1 MTILISILISAINL
15 LCFYFGVRIGQKV
28 AKKEEIKIEGLNP
41 VKVIDTIN
49 QSKED
54 KKEQERMRII
64 AENIDNY
71 DGTGLNQQNI
81 PRWLL
86 WKHIEK

>member
-1 MTILISILISAINL
+1 MTILISILISTINL

-28 AKKEEIKIEGLNP
+28 AKKEEIKIEGINP
-41 VKVIDTIN
+41 VKVIETIN
-49 QSKED
+49 QSNED

-71 DGTGLNQQNI
+71 DGTGFNQQNI
-81 PRWLL
+81 PR
-86 WKHIEK
+86 

>member
-1 MTILISILISAINL
+1 MTILISILISTINL

-41 VKVIDTIN
+41 VKVIETIN
-49 QSKED
+49 QSNED

-64 AENIDNY
+64 AENIDAY
-71 DGTGLNQQNI
+71 DGTGLGQQDI
-81 PRWLL
+81 P
-86 WKHIEK
+86 

>member
-1 MTILISILISAINL
+1 MTILISILISTINL

-28 AKKEEIKIEGLNP
+28 AKKEEIKIAGINP
-41 VKVIDTIN
+41 VKVIETIN
-49 QSKED
+49 QSNED

-71 DGTGLNQQNI
+71 DGTGLGQQDI
-81 PRWLL
+81 P
-86 WKHIEK
+86 

>member
-1 MTILISILISAINL
+1 MTILISILISTINL
-15 LCFYFGVRIGQKV
+15 LCFYFSIRIEQKA

-71 DGTGLNQQNI
+71 DGTGLGQQDI
-81 PRWLL
+81 P
-86 WKHIEK
+86 

>member
-1 MTILISILISAINL
+1 MTILISILISTINL

-41 VKVIDTIN
+41 VKVIETIN
-49 QSKED
+49 QSNED
-54 KKEQERMRII
+54 RKEQERMRII

-71 DGTGLNQQNI
+71 DGTGLGQQDI
-81 PRWLL
+81 P
-86 WKHIEK
+86 

>member
-41 VKVIDTIN
+41 VKVIETIN
-49 QSKED
+49 QSNED

-71 DGTGLNQQNI
+71 DGTGLGQQDI
-81 PRWLL
+81 P
-86 WKHIEK
+86 

>member
-49 QSKED
+49 QSKEE

-71 DGTGLNQQNI
+71 DGTGLGQQDI
-81 PRWLL
+81 P
-86 WKHIEK
+86 

>member
-71 DGTGLNQQNI
+71 DGTGLGQQDI
-81 PRWLL
+81 P
-86 WKHIEK
+86 

>member
-1 MTILISILISAINL
+1 MTILISILISTINL
-15 LCFYFGVRIGQKV
+15 LCFYFGVRIGQKA

-41 VKVIDTIN
+41 VKVIETIN
-49 QSKED
+49 QSNED

-64 AENIDNY
+64 SENIDNY

-81 PRWLL
+81 PR
-86 WKHIEK
+86 

>member
-1 MTILISILISAINL
+1 MTILISMLISTINL

-41 VKVIDTIN
+41 VKVIETIN
-49 QSKED
+49 QSNED

-71 DGTGLNQQNI
+71 DGTGLGQQDI
-81 PRWLL
+81 P
-86 WKHIEK
+86 

>member
-1 MTILISILISAINL
+1 MTILISILISTINL

-41 VKVIDTIN
+41 VKVIETIN
-49 QSKED
+49 QSNED

-71 DGTGLNQQNI
+71 DGTGLGQQDI
-81 PRWLL
+81 P
-86 WKHIEK
+86 

>member
-41 VKVIDTIN
+41 VKVIETIN
-49 QSKED
+49 QSNED
-54 KKEQERMRII
+54 RKEQERMRII

-71 DGTGLNQQNI
+71 DGTGLGQQDI
-81 PRWLL
+81 P
-86 WKHIEK
+86 